1 MAIEFLFDVFEG
13 HPTADAIVWRDRAY
27 SFRWLGDTVR
37 EWIRRLEDSMVT
49 PGSVVSLE
57 GDFSPNAIGL
67 LLALVA
73 QRCIVVPLT
82 ASVEAKKPEFSA
94 IAEVEAVVRV
104 GADDEVRL
112 SRTSRIAQ
120 HALLRRLKECGCPG
134 LVLFSSGST
143 GKSKAAVHDLG
154 PLLEKFKV
162 KRRQLRTMC
171 FLLFDHIGGVNTLF
185 YTLSNA
191 GCVVTVQD
199 RRPEAVCEAIEKWRV
214 ELLPTSPTFLN
225 LFLLSDAYKRYDL
238 SSLKMVTYGT
248 EVMLGSTLRRVREVL
263 PRVELVQT
271 YGLSEL
277 GILRSRSKSSD
288 SLWMRVGGEGFD
300 TRVVDGLLEI
310 KARSAM
316 LGYLNAP
323 SPFTEDGWFRT
334 GDAVEVDGDYIRV
347 LGRRSERINVGGEK
361 VYPAEVENT
370 LQAMDGVRDV
380 VVTGERNAITGQVVT
395 ARVRLD
401 TAETVAEFRTRM
413 RAFCE
418 SRLASF
424 KIPQKVVLVADE
436 LRSDRFKKIR
446 GEQAS

>member
-1 MAIEFLFDVFEG
+1 MPIEFLLDVFEG
-13 HPTADAIVWRDRAY
+13 HRTADAIIWRDRAF
-27 SFRWLGDTVR
+27 SFRWLRDTVR
-37 EWIRRLEDSMVT
+37 EWIRRLENSMVT

-82 ASVEAKKPEFSA
+82 TSVEAKKPEFSA
-94 IAEVEAVVRV
+94 IAEVEAVARV
-104 GADDEVRL
+104 GDDDEVRL

-120 HALLRRLKECGCPG
+120 HALLGRLKERGRPG

-162 KRRQLRTMC
+162 KRRQLRTMS
-171 FLLFDHIGGVNTLF
+171 FLLFDHIGGVNTLL

-277 GILRSRSKSSD
+277 GILRSQSKSSD

-380 VVTGERNAITGQVVT
+380 AVTGERNAITGQVVT

-418 SRLASF
+418 SRLARF